1 MWSSTFKTKIGT
13 TASMYVCLSASCLNK
28 VLASTQYCL
37 ADDWQVTWLFTKL
50 EFTAV
55 TCLCAR
61 TVAEALFHVSEHRT
75 GKAAE
80 SGHLW
85 CCQNKKRKS
94 YLSDT
99 ISLQGNR
106 DLRWTW
112 KGFESD
118 YYYRCLNQLY
128 VISFTF
134 HQRPKGRSHNVHTTA
149 RSSCSDL
156 FSVHFPNTGFICAAA
171 HKQLTA

>member
-1 MWSSTFKTKIGT
+1 MYGGKRLCNTPDYKMWSSTFKTKIGT

-28 VLASTQYCL
+28 VLASTQHCL

-85 CCQNKKRKS
+85 CCQNKKREK
-94 YLSDT
+94 LFIWHDIT
-99 ISLQGNR
+99 PRKPGFKVDLERLLIWLLLQMSQPAVR
-106 DLRWTW
+106 HFLYFSSEA
-112 KGFESD
+112 KGP
-118 YYYRCLNQLY
+118 Q
-128 VISFTF
+128 
-134 HQRPKGRSHNVHTTA
+134 P
-149 RSSCSDL
+149 
-156 FSVHFPNTGFICAAA
+156 
-171 HKQLTA
+171 